1 MKYRT
6 TELALFINNE
16 YLKNVTSTNYTRSV
30 LNELKSIVDQ
40 LNNDLNL
47 NSFQKLK
54 DFLLEKTSLLLYEL
68 SSSGLVSS
76 LLKIFPSS
84 NEINLSNERAKLF
97 CLIFLSDDQ
106 SQTFHIF
113 FNSKININLRIN

>member
-16 YLKNVTSTNYTRSV
+16 YLKNVTSTNYTRSI

-54 DFLLEKTSLLLYEL
+54 DFLLEKN
-68 SSSGLVSS
+68 
-76 LLKIFPSS
+76 KFI
-84 NEINLSNERAKLF
+84 I
-97 CLIFLSDDQ
+97 I
-106 SQTFHIF
+106 
-113 FNSKININLRIN
+113 

>member
-16 YLKNVTSTNYTRSV
+16 YLKNVTSTNYTRSI

-47 NSFQKLK
+47 NSLQKLK
-54 DFLLEKTSLLLYEL
+54 DFLLEKN
-68 SSSGLVSS
+68 
-76 LLKIFPSS
+76 KFI
-84 NEINLSNERAKLF
+84 I
-97 CLIFLSDDQ
+97 I
-106 SQTFHIF
+106 
-113 FNSKININLRIN
+113 